1 MANEIVGLWDIIVDG
16 VECLLDRD
24 KCKEEAEAKAIRAA
38 NRGCIVHLGLPGH
51 VSLGS
56 LVLAKS
62 AGVSASADV
71 SYKLASALM
80 SGPILCTVAQFVV
93 AASAHL
99 GIQRTLA
106 TTTKQEVLRSHIE
119 LFGAHLIRVERAI
132 AEYTPSRF
140 GEVEDSY
147 PVHHYYVGWTNRKPT
162 RRKGPVRLRVEL
174 SSRRN
179 LCHQGIGTTLNRSSN
194 PRWEVSAGLVYQGV
208 SAGGTA
214 SSNQEHD
221 PVQHRPLAPGAG
233 EVGRAI
239 NGGRVGARNVTVH
252 GWC

>member
-147 PVHHYYVGWTNRKPT
+147 PVHHYYVGGGPT
-162 RRKGPVRLRVEL
+162 GNPLVEKVPSVYEWSYPVDGTYVIRALERPSTEAPIPDGKFPLGWSTKALAQEARRAQIKSMIRFNTDPLRQVREKWGEL
-174 SSRRN
+174 
-179 LCHQGIGTTLNRSSN
+179 LT
-194 PRWEVSAGLVYQGV
+194 
-208 SAGGTA
+208 GG
-214 SSNQEHD
+214 E
-221 PVQHRPLAPGAG
+221 
-233 EVGRAI
+233 
-239 NGGRVGARNVTVH
+239 
-252 GWC
+252 